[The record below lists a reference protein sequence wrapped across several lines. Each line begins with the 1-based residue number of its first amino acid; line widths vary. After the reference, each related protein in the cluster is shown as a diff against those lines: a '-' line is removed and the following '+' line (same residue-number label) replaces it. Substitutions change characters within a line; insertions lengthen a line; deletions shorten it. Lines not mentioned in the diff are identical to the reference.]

1 MATELGVAFVSIAA
15 STRQLGKDMRGAL
28 GKMSRDTAAASKASG
43 NSITRAFGNAFSVA
57 GKAGAAAIGAVTGAF
72 VKNTVAGVRFNAA
85 MQGYEVAFRVL
96 TGSAEGAARA
106 LQAVEDVKV
115 GGTGLDK
122 RALAAASQQLLGVG
136 VSAEDLENRLLR
148 LAKASLDNA
157 DTFALLTNYYA
168 AATAGA
174 GLAANQMDALA
185 ARGFNPLQIIA
196 DKTGRS
202 LASVQREFQG
212 AEGNARALRKA
223 VALATDEGGKFYN
236 TFEYMRGT
244 IGGAMNV
251 AANEMQILQSTLAQ
265 GLMPYLAGVTNAF
278 TPIISSLRYMVAE
291 SPALD
296 GLWTTLGGGAV
307 RAVERLYHVV
317 IPLARAFFNFANRI
331 DFSAIT
337 GGIDRIRGLLLP
349 LGGLSIGALGPLARK
364 IPIIGK
370 HFTGLTGPAGLVLGL
385 LVAVLKASPELREA
399 LGDLALQVAGALT
412 LALKAAVP
420 LIEWM
425 SAAMTVAVDW
435 IAKMLTKLLQWDYA
449 FYVVIAAIAAF
460 AGTKGILALVAGL
473 KKAKAGVLAFKTSLL
488 KTLVPLAKVTAALWA
503 KTAAV
508 LANPK
513 TWVAVAIVAA
523 VTAIVAA
530 IVWLVQNW
538 EQLWTRITTFLRS
551 KLDQVCYHIDRAL
564 TWVRST
570 WERVWTAVR
579 DFFVVTIWGNITRK
593 TTEAT
598 AYVRDTIARVTGAIA
613 DGWRALWTSVRDFL
627 VVTIWGNITRKT
639 AEAIAYVR
647 DTIARVTGAIADGWR
662 ALWTGVRDFFVV
674 DLWGGLTDTTRRG
687 VETVRNLFV
696 GLRDTLTSVFSGVA
710 SAISAP
716 FRAAFDGIRNAWNNT
731 VGGRGFSIPSWVPGL
746 GGNEFRIPAL
756 AQGGITLGPTLAM
769 IGDNRSGREAVIPLE
784 RMGEFIDAVDAK
796 RGPGGGGRTTTV
808 NIHSPRVSARD
819 VIRALDV
826 ADLLEAAHG

>member
-28 GKMSRDTAAASKASG
+28 GKMSRDTAAASKTSG
-43 NSITRAFGNAFSVA
+43 NAITKAFGNAFSVA

-72 VKNTVAGVRFNAA
+72 VKNTVAGVRFNSA

-122 RALAAASQQLLGVG
+122 RALAAASKQLLGVG
-136 VSAEDLENRLLR
+136 VSADDLENRLLR

-196 DKTGRS
+196 DKTGRT
-202 LASVQREFQG
+202 LAQVQSEFSG
-212 AEGNARALRKA
+212 AEGNARALQKA
-223 VALATDEGGKFYN
+223 VALATDEGGKFAN
-236 TFEYMRGT
+236 TFDYMRGT

-251 AANEMQILQSTLAQ
+251 AANEIQILQSTLAM

-278 TPIISSLRYMVAE
+278 TPIISSLRYMIAE

-296 GLWTTLGGGAV
+296 GLWSTLGGGAV
-307 RAVERLYHVV
+307 QAVERLYDVV
-317 IPLARAFFNFANRI
+317 IPLARAFFNFVDRI

-349 LGGLSIGALGPLARK
+349 LGGLSIGALGPFARK

-370 HFTGLTGPAGLVLGL
+370 HFAGLTGPAGLVLGVL
-385 LVAVLKASPELREA
+385 LAVLKASPELREA
-399 LGDLALQVAGALT
+399 LGSLALQVGGALT
-412 LALKAAVP
+412 LALEAAVP

-425 SAAMTVAVDW
+425 SAAMTVAIEW
-435 IAKMLTKLLQWDYA
+435 IAKMLTKFLQWDYA
-449 FYVVIAAIAAF
+449 FHVVIAAIALF
-460 AGTKGILALVAGL
+460 AGTKGILALVAGV
-473 KKAKAGVLAFKTSLL
+473 KKAKAGVLVFKGALL
-488 KTLVPLAKVTAALWA
+488 KTLVPLAMVTAKLWA

-513 TWVAVAIVAA
+513 TWLAVAIVAA

-530 IVWLVQNW
+530 IVWLAQNW
-538 EQLWTRITTFLRS
+538 EQVWGAITNFLRAAWDRIRS
-551 KLDQVCYHIDRAL
+551 VIDTSL
-564 TWVRST
+564 TWISNI
-570 WERVWTAVR
+570 WSAVWGAVSS
-579 DFFVVTIWGNITRK
+579 FFSGIWNGITSF
-593 TTEAT
+593 AS
-598 AYVRDTIARVTGAIA
+598 AAVAAVRDTISRVTGEISSRWNSVWDAISSFFSRIWNGIREA
-613 DGWRALWTSVRDFL
+613 VAAAIGFVRGSIEAGTAAISGAWDRAWSAVRD
-627 VVTIWGNITRKT
+627 VVTGIWSAITST
-639 AEAIAYVR
+639 VSSG
-647 DTIARVTGAIADGWR
+647 VS
-662 ALWTGVRDFFVV
+662 GVRGMF
-674 DLWGGLTDTTRRG
+674 
-687 VETVRNLFV
+687 E

-716 FRAAFDGIRNAWNNT
+716 FRAAFDGIRSAWNNT

-746 GGNEFRIPAL
+746 GGSEFRIPAL

-784 RMGEFIDAVDAK
+784 RMGEFIDSVDAK
-796 RGPGGGGRTTTV
+796 RGAGGGKTTTV